1 MSDALAMTNI
11 ILLGAPGAGKGTQ
24 SKNLS
29 ERFGIPQIS
38 TGDILRENVRNR
50 TELGVKA
57 KEYMDRGALVPDD
70 VVVNMVTARLQ
81 DEDCSGG
88 FILDGF
94 PRNIAQAEALEATL
108 AGLGRSIDHVIG
120 IEVDNKELVRR
131 LSGRR
136 VCRECGASYHVIF
149 NPPVNM
155 GLCDKCDAEIYQRD
169 DDSEA
174 TIEARL
180 KVYEQETL
188 PLVAFY
194 KERGTYRPINGLGA
208 VDQVTKAIVD
218 VIEKGSG
225 NP

>member
-1 MSDALAMTNI
+1 MANI

-24 SKNLS
+24 SQYLS

-38 TGDILRENVRNR
+38 TGDILRENVRNK

-57 KEYMDRGALVPDD
+57 KGYMDRGALVPDEI
-70 VVVNMVTARLQ
+70 VVNMVSGRLN
-81 DEDCSGG
+81 DDDCSEG

-94 PRNIAQAEALEATL
+94 PRNIAQAEILETTL
-108 AGLGRSIDHVIG
+108 AGLGRAIDHVIG

-136 VCRECGASYHVIF
+136 VCRSCGALYHVMF

-155 GLCDKCDAEIYQRD
+155 GMCDKCDAEIYQRED
-169 DDSEA
+169 DKEA

-188 PLVAFY
+188 PLVGFY
-194 KERGTYRPINGLGA
+194 NDKGAYRAVDGLGA
-208 VDQVTKAIVD
+208 VDKVTKAIVD